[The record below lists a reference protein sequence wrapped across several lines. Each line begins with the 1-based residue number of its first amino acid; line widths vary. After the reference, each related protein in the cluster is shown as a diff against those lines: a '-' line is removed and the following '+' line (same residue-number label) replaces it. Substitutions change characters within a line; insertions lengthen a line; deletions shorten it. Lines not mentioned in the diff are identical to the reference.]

1 MLALMVSDFQREIVA
16 VAKAESRGLG
26 GYSGLS
32 QLLAL
37 AGFFVGIV
45 YSISNPQWI
54 GNPLYHGLG
63 FAIALAGVLIVRY
76 VIDPRIVVCSSDGR
90 FSEYGLLSSFR
101 YESVFL
107 RKSVGA
113 LGLDVECEACGKD
126 IVLGNFASLRYQHS
140 CDGAF
145 RILGIKKND
154 QNYEEILRCRG

>member
-1 MLALMVSDFQREIVA
+1 MVSDFQREIVA

-26 GYSGLS
+26 GFSGLS
-32 QLLAL
+32 QLLAV

-45 YSISNPQWI
+45 YSISNPRWI

-76 VIDPRIVVCSSDGR
+76 VIDPRVVVCSMDER

-101 YESVFL
+101 YECVSAEK
-107 RKSVGA
+107 RGA

-154 QNYEEILRCRG
+154 QNYEEILPGRR

>member
-1 MLALMVSDFQREIVA
+1 MPALTVKDFRSEIVA
-16 VAKAESRGLG
+16 VAKAESRELG
-26 GYSGLS
+26 GFSGLS

-45 YSISNPQWI
+45 YTISNPRWI

-76 VIDPRIVVCSSDGR
+76 VIDPRIVVCSMDER
-90 FSEYGLLSSFR
+90 FSEYGLLCSFR
-101 YESVFL
+101 YECVSAEK
-107 RKSVGA
+107 RGA

-126 IVLGNFASLRYQHS
+126 IVLGNFAPLRYQHS
-140 CDGAF
+140 CDDAF

-154 QNYEEILRCRG
+154 QNHEEVLPGRR